1 MRISDWSSDVCSSDL
16 PAGRRSGGIRR
27 RSARPPSIVAKVADE
42 HGGEVGIARGG
53 EHRQRVTDDPQH
65 QAGDPLLQAEPHG
78 RRHGAVD
85 DGDGARR
92 AAEQDRLGQRPVQ
105 RRLEPLDM
113 VDAVRHQT
121 SAPPP
126 KLKKLRKNELAANA
140 MVRPKT
146 IWISRRTPQ
155 LVSPKPT
162 VKPVK
167 MIMITPTQ

>member
-1 MRISDWSSDVCSSDL
+1 M
-16 PAGRRSGGIRR
+16 AG
-27 RSARPPSIVAKVADE
+27 E
-42 HGGEVGIARGG
+42 HGGEVWIALGG
-53 EHRQRVTDDPQH
+53 EYRQRVPDDPQH

-140 MVRPKT
+140 MVRPNR
-146 IWISRRTPQ
+146 IWISRRKPP
-155 LVSPKPT
+155 LVSPKAR
-162 VKPVK
+162 VRPV
-167 MIMITPTQ
+167 MMRMITDRKSVV